1 MKNEIKVVELFAG
14 VGGFRLGLE
23 GWKGKSAIS
32 GYKKSLKLP
41 YKVVWSNQWEPSTK
55 TQHASLVY
63 ENRFGKNGHSNEDI
77 AQVDVSKIPDH
88 DLLVGGFP
96 CQDYSVATTLKNSKG
111 LIGKKGVLWWSIH
124 KIISEKKNKPKYLFF
139 ENINDL
145 GVPLSGRA
153 IRSKSSQRCGLSTT
167 IPNAKAAQNE
177 NFRFN

>member
-63 ENRFGKNGHSNEDI
+63 ENRF
-77 AQVDVSKIPDH
+77 
-88 DLLVGGFP
+88 
-96 CQDYSVATTLKNSKG
+96 
-111 LIGKKGVLWWSIH
+111 
-124 KIISEKKNKPKYLFF
+124 
-139 ENINDL
+139 
-145 GVPLSGRA
+145 R
-153 IRSKSSQRCGLSTT
+153 
-167 IPNAKAAQNE
+167 
-177 NFRFN
+177 